1 MKFYAFT
8 FLTEAIKMNTLSKV
22 ANNLIPE
29 RIQRL
34 NTLMAILPAKEQ
46 HGLTINEIVSRHVSA
61 LGLSGRKKEAKYKI
75 VSRGLSDL
83 ANEGQISHVGGRPKK
98 FFKFNSDISTQ
109 ANPSG
114 LTAANDEST
123 PLCHFSLLTRI
134 KFDVASISS
143 LSAVEKQKINF
154 FLEIIKSKKKADF
167 FYLSKSDALKS
178 RQPTNLKV
186 DVVGIIIKSSGLYV
200 AASTLSTNIKCFDIK
215 DITDIKS
222 TRFNSNALNKD
233 SDAESVL
240 QIALSMAIELGTL
253 NSHKRSKPNN
263 KMSR

>member
-1 MKFYAFT
+1 MHLL

-134 KFDVASISS
+134 IFDVDAIISDVS
-143 LSAVEKQKINF
+143 TLEKQKINAF
-154 FLEIIKSKKKADF
+154 IQIIKSKRKADF

-186 DVVGIIIKSSGLYV
+186 DLVGIIIKSSGLFV

-222 TRFNSNALNKD
+222 TGFNSNALNKD